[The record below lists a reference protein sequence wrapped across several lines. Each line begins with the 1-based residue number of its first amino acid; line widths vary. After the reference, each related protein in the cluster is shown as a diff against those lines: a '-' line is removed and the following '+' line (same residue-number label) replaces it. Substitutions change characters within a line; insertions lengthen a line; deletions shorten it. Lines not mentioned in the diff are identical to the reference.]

1 MAGRKSKYTPERV
14 KQITDALSIGATHE
28 DAFTNAGI
36 SHQTF
41 YRWLETK
48 SDFREA
54 VNRAQT
60 NAHLA
65 AVGAIRY
72 AIQGHPEESTTTETY
87 TETRLRWGENDEQVP
102 YQHTRTVR
110 KHTVSHVA
118 PDWRAAIDY
127 LKRRDPEHW
136 SDKINITL
144 EGDLTAEFV
153 NRIVRQLTDM
163 GVQSPA
169 QAFEEY
175 VNALHREYQTSS
187 TERSESDTPAD

>member
-1 MAGRKSKYTPERV
+1 MARKSKYTPELV
-14 KQITDALSIGATHE
+14 KKIIDALAVGATHE

-41 YRWLETK
+41 YHWLNTK
-48 SDFREA
+48 GDFLEA

-87 TETRLRWGENDEQVP
+87 TETRLDKKGNP
-102 YQHTRTVR
+102 YDHKRTVTKR
-110 KHTVSHVA
+110 TVAHVA

-136 SDKINITL
+136 SDKLNITI
-144 EGDLTAEFV
+144 EGGLTVEFV
-153 NRIVRQLTDM
+153 NRIVRQM
-163 GVQSPA
+163 VEAGIESPS

-175 VNALHREYQTSS
+175 VNAIHRERQTSGTGS
-187 TERSESDTPAD
+187 GE

>member
-14 KQITDALSIGATHE
+14 KQITDALSAGATHE
-28 DAFTNAGI
+28 DAYTVAGI
-36 SHQTF
+36 GHDTF
-41 YRWLETK
+41 YRWINTK
-48 SDFREA
+48 PEFSEA
-54 VNRAQT
+54 VTYAESR
-60 NAHLA
+60 AHLA
-65 AVGAIRY
+65 AVYAIRY
-72 AIQGHPEESTTTETY
+72 AIQGHDESNTTTETH
-87 TETRLRWGENDEQVP
+87 TETRLRRGKEGEQVP
-102 YQHTRTVR
+102 YEHTRTVR
-110 KHTVSHVA
+110 KDFRAAVA

-153 NRIVRQLTDM
+153 NRIVRQLADM

-187 TERSESDTPAD
+187 TERSEGDTPAE